1 MKKFILL
8 LILLAICIVSIF
20 VGVADISVYDLINRQ
35 DEKMFL
41 IGVSRIPR
49 TVALVLAGIGMS
61 ISGLIMQ
68 QLTQNKFVSPTT
80 AGTLESAKL
89 GLLLSMMLFPEVG
102 AISKMLFAFLLTF
115 VSSLLFLN
123 IIQKTKFRNLVLVP
137 LIGLIFGGI
146 INSVSTFFAVRMNM
160 LQDVNAWLMGDF
172 SGVLQ
177 GRYELIYLSL
187 PAIFITYLY
196 ASRFT
201 VIGMGKDFSKNLG
214 LNYQAVMNIGIFCVS
229 LTVST
234 IIITAGI
241 IPFLGLIVPN
251 IVSLIYGDNL
261 RNTLPYVALF
271 GAAFLVLCD
280 IMGRVVIFPYEVPI
294 GMMVSVIG
302 ALIFLIILLWKR

>member
-123 IIQKTKFRNLVLVP
+123 IIQKIKFRNLVLVP